1 MTEPDLTAA
10 PFHLDAAGVSWVR
23 RTIDAMTEDEKVG
36 QLFINLNNRFDDA
49 FVERIVDDYHPGG
62 MRYSHT
68 DSARV
73 QAHIRHAQSRSVRAG
88 SGVPLLVAS
97 NIEAGG
103 NGACT
108 DGTHVAT
115 PLQTASTPETH
126 AAYEMGLVGGRESRA
141 LGCNWA
147 FTPIVDIHHN
157 WRNTVVATRAF
168 GNDHETV
175 IKYAQA
181 YSDGVR
187 DGAGDRP
194 MALCMKHF
202 PGDGRDE
209 RDQHVL
215 TSVNDCTVEEW
226 DASYRPIWEWGI
238 AAGIESVMVGHIMLP
253 EYSRRLRPGID
264 DADILPATVSPELLT
279 DLLRDD
285 LGFNGVILTDASLM
299 VG

>member
-49 FVERIVDDYHPGG
+49 FVERIVDGYHPGG

-68 DSARV
+68 DSATV

-115 PLQTASTPETH
+115 PPQTASTPETH
-126 AAYEMGLVGGRESRA
+126 PPHEMGPVGGRGARA
-141 LGCNWA
+141 
-147 FTPIVDIHHN
+147 
-157 WRNTVVATRAF
+157 
-168 GNDHETV
+168 
-175 IKYAQA
+175 
-181 YSDGVR
+181 
-187 DGAGDRP
+187 
-194 MALCMKHF
+194 
-202 PGDGRDE
+202 PGWHRGF
-209 RDQHVL
+209 HPVL
-215 TSVNDCTVEEW
+215 
-226 DASYRPIWEWGI
+226 
-238 AAGIESVMVGHIMLP
+238 HL
-253 EYSRRLRPGID
+253 
-264 DADILPATVSPELLT
+264 
-279 DLLRDD
+279 
-285 LGFNGVILTDASLM
+285 
-299 VG
+299 